1 MSNNAVKN
9 HSIVIEFYDNEKQK
23 EIQQEDLVRVL
34 SLLGK
39 YAGILHYKDTEPDTG
54 VVKRKHYHI
63 VLRLYEKKRGS
74 TIINFISKHLD
85 CSKEIITI
93 DNCGD
98 VNGLTRYLL
107 HLDNPEK
114 VLYAPFEIFTND
126 ETGVK
131 LAIEY
136 SPNTLTPDSLMSII
150 YSNNGNRWGVIKQIG
165 LDAYCKYEKAIR
177 VALDEFF
184 LQYKDRT

>member
-1 MSNNAVKN
+1 MSNNAVKT

-23 EIQQEDLVRVL
+23 EIHQQDIEFVM

-39 YAGILHYKDTEPDTG
+39 YAGILHYKDINPESG
-54 VVKRKHYHI
+54 EMKRKHYHI
-63 VLRLYEKKRGS
+63 ALRTYDKKRS
-74 TIINFISKHLD
+74 TTIINFVSKKLD

-93 DNCGD
+93 EPSGD
-98 VNGLTRYLL
+98 INSLTRYLL

-126 ETGVK
+126 ETGVQ
-131 LAIEY
+131 LALNY
-136 SPNTLTPDSLMSII
+136 SPNSLTPDSLMSII
-150 YSNNGNRWGVIKQIG
+150 YSTNGNRWGIIKQIG
-165 LDAYCKYEKAIR
+165 LDLYCKYERAIS
-177 VALDEFF
+177 VALQEFF

>member
-9 HSIVIEFYDNEKQK
+9 HSIVIELYDNEKQK
-23 EIQQEDLVRVL
+23 EILQEDLIRVFA
-34 SLLGK
+34 LLGK
-39 YAGILHYKDTEPDTG
+39 YAGILHYKDIDTESG
-54 VVKRKHYHI
+54 ELKRKHYHI

-74 TIINFISKHLD
+74 TIINFISKQLD

-114 VLYAPFEIFTND
+114 VPYAPFEIFTND
-126 ETGVK
+126 DTAVN
-131 LAIEY
+131 LALDY
-136 SPNTLTPDSLMSII
+136 SPNSLTPDSLMSIV
-150 YSNNGNRWGVIKQIG
+150 YSTNGSKWGIIKQIG
-165 LDAYCKYEKAIR
+165 LDAYCKYERAIR
-177 VALDEFF
+177 VALDEFY